1 MKKSKVFLIVGA
13 VVLGVASVFASKA
26 DTKPYINIYTATTP
40 GNALLLKLINGG
52 LLHPNPC
59 NCRQAYL
66 QISNAALNTVIGTY
80 PLYTAVSGVAPLNIP
95 TP

>member
-1 MKKSKVFLIVGA
+1 MVGA
-13 VVLGVASVFASKA
+13 VVLAVASVFASKA
-26 DTKPYINIYTATTP
+26 DRKSYIGIYTATTS
-40 GNALLLKLINGG
+40 GNTLLLKLINGG

-59 NCRQAYL
+59 NCRTVFL

-80 PLYTAVSGVAPLNIP
+80 PLYTAVSGTERLNIL